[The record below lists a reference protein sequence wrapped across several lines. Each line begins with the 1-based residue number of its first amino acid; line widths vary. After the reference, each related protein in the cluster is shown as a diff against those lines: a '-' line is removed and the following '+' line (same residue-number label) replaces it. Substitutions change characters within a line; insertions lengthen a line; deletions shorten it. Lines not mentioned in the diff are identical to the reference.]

1 MVESALVCAVVLVG
15 SLVNRR
21 AWVLPAP
28 APGSAGSALRLAAAP
43 REARVWVMSIQ
54 WR

>member
-28 APGSAGSALRLAAAP
+28 APGSAGSALRLAAPPEAP
-43 REARVWVMSIQ
+43 VWVMSIQ